1 MNGRSFRWAKS
12 WGSVSA
18 VFGGS
23 EAVVVMFR
31 SPQQQDN
38 DAWNSIFS
46 SALAGAWFARKEG
59 PQGMLKG
66 AVTYG
71 GLFFLISYLN
81 TGGKR
86 SNLLEYEEREVPAT
100 GNIK

>member
-1 MNGRSFRWAKS
+1 MTAQ
-12 WGSVSA
+12 
-18 VFGGS
+18 S
-23 EAVVVMFR
+23 ECNRNTIAT
-31 SPQQQDN
+31 
-38 DAWNSIFS
+38 
-46 SALAGAWFARKEG
+46 EG